1 MPTMS
6 DSDPEFSRIV
16 DSGGLGPAPERHEI
30 VAGAGERHALARRFG
45 LESLDRLSATLTL
58 ARVSSGQIRLNGR
71 LSAGLAQSCVV
82 SLEPVA
88 QTVEEEFSL
97 YYAET
102 GDAPDGQGP
111 GGEVV
116 GLDDEESPEPL
127 TDDCIDIGEA
137 VAQQLALALD
147 PYPRA
152 LGAAMQ
158 AVDADDRT
166 EAARPNPFG
175 PLVGLRKP

>member
-6 DSDPEFSRIV
+6 DFDPEFSRIV

-88 QTVEEEFSL
+88 QKVEEEFSL

-152 LGAAMQ
+152 PGAALQ